1 MISWVWLLALAIAS
15 LIALLVCYKHAY
27 NRGFRH
33 GGMFSE
39 IVANA
44 ELIGHKKQEEEM
56 LNAVMTQLPMGS
68 EEETC
73 ERH

>member
-1 MISWVWLLALAIAS
+1 MINWILLLVLVMVLAIAF
-15 LIALLVCYKHAY
+15 IACYKHAY

-39 IVANA
+39 IVASA
-44 ELIGHKKQEEEM
+44 ELIGHKKHEEEM

-68 EEETC
+68 NEDNC
-73 ERH
+73 EVH